1 MVRKIY
7 GSLSLQVVF
16 KSTILSLI
24 GLSRGRGIT
33 MMDNLKEIQTFFRSK
48 DTPWIIMKYIEN
60 PLIVSKRKF
69 DIRQWVLVTDWDPL
83 TIWFYEDCYIRFSAE
98 DYDAKN
104 LKNRYIHLCNNS
116 IAKYSKND
124 DMSITG
130 NMWNTE

>member
-1 MVRKIY
+1 
-7 GSLSLQVVF
+7 
-16 KSTILSLI
+16 
-24 GLSRGRGIT
+24 

-98 DYDAKN
+98 DYDVKN
-104 LKNRYIHLCNNS
+104 LKNKYIHLCNNS